1 MRTHIVL
8 PDDLVAGVD
17 ELVGKRKRSEFIAD
31 AARQKLR
38 QEQQLKAIREGA
50 GAIDLSQHPEW
61 ATREKAVEWVRAL
74 RRIPSSYDKRLAR
87 EKKLGGVSPRH
98 KRAG

>member
-17 ELVGKRKRSEFIAD
+17 ELVGKRKRSEFIAE

-38 QEQQLKAIREGA
+38 QVQQLRAIREGA
-50 GAIDLSQHPEW
+50 GAIDLNEHPEW
-61 ATREKAVEWVRAL
+61 STREKTIEWVRAQ
-74 RRIPSSYDKRLAR
+74 RAIPSSYDKRIAR
-87 EKKLGGVSPRH
+87 EKARGDVSARH